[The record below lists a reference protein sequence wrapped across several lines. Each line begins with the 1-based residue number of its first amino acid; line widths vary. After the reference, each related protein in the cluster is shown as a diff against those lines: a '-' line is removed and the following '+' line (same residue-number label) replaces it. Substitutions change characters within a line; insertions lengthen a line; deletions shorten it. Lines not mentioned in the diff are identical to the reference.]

1 MEPLLLSCIE
11 SRVENS
17 RNFYGRFQLGPFVLG
32 QGLTIANS
40 LRRSLLSE
48 ISGLA
53 ITAVEIEGV
62 VHEYSTIEGV
72 RESVL
77 DILLNV
83 KQIVLTSDFQIQEPQ
98 IAFLQVQGPGII
110 RAKDIKLPISIQ
122 SVDPEQYIATLL
134 YDGLLKIKF
143 MICRGK
149 NYLVQT
155 PLGLKIPNSPPPSYK
170 KQEEAFSELKAE
182 VFLTKSS
189 QSTKQN
195 ISSNPSLSKKS
206 TESSFTSFL
215 QIENLQDFTLDTPE
229 GLTNTSNIPEGSQVN
244 KNKVFDYGVTKAPLL
259 VRSKAPKQQS
269 KSVKEIMLK
278 EEENNA
284 VFTSHK
290 LKNELTFTK
299 KMLEVSGLNN
309 DVTID
314 LSNDIQS
321 DKKNSSV
328 YETSSEKALLNT
340 NRAELSSLP
349 NAEKKTT
356 IDSKVDISTFVG
368 VTKAP
373 LLLAPTTPN
382 SQTDKHPLHTEGMY
396 GVFVNQRDA
405 KVLSTRSGVDIPD
418 AKQRN
423 VRSKYP
429 SPPANN
435 ILTSP
440 SNKTESFV
448 SMSAGDVKAEIS
460 GVGTRNKPQ
469 RVLGVGTRRDVS
481 KSPSNISFG
490 DVKILEGGRRDVRD
504 VRQKQHKE
512 LKKTSNIL
520 PIDAVFMPINRVN
533 FAIELNNE
541 SEAPKDL
548 VILEIWTNGSIHP
561 KQAIN
566 EAAKALIQLIAPFQ
580 EAKIFKPV
588 FINSPKGLQRSLSSS
603 CATVTNLGLPAQ
615 KKKNLRLLPLHNIL
629 TDKNKVF
636 SNPPDILKGH
646 GSTKNNVFVN
656 LDFPSETIDIPNIFR
671 DVRLTFRPDILTSWP
686 DILTSSKKMLVGD
699 VKKVASLTPPTE
711 VLEKKMLVGDVKQ
724 GEKEM
729 SKAGV
734 TDHKSLICQAGPA
747 KIAKQES
754 TWVDDR
760 KHRNS
765 LLNKN
770 IASLDIGNLNLSFRP
785 YTCLKRAKIETV
797 ADLLQYSAEDLLNL
811 KNFGKRSLDEISQ
824 SLNEMGLKLRS

>member
-1 MEPLLLSCIE
+1 MLLKGCKQWVYIKKRSQREIQKSFKKLKTKMEPLLLSCIE

-206 TESSFTSFL
+206 TESSLASFL
-215 QIENLQDFTLDTPE
+215 QIENLQDFTLDTSE

-244 KNKVFDYGVTKAPLL
+244 KNKIFDYGAGT
-259 VRSKAPKQQS
+259 PKQQS

-284 VFTSHK
+284 VFISHK
-290 LKNELTFTK
+290 PKIELTSTK
-299 KMLEVSGLNN
+299 KMLEVSGSNN

-314 LSNDIQS
+314 LSNNIQS

-328 YETSSEKALLNT
+328 YSTSSEEALLNT

-349 NAEKKTT
+349 NAEKKNT
-356 IDSKVDISTFVG
+356 IDSKVDISALV
-368 VTKAP
+368 P
-373 LLLAPTTPN
+373 TPN
-382 SQTDKHPLHTEGMY
+382 SQTSQRNDKDLSSEGSPL
-396 GVFVNQRDA
+396 
-405 KVLSTRSGVDIPD
+405 LVDIPE
-418 AKQRN
+418 RN
-423 VRSKYP
+423 VRSKSP
-429 SPPANN
+429 SPANN

-440 SNKTESFV
+440 KK
-448 SMSAGDVKAEIS
+448 MSAGDVKAEIS
-460 GVGTRNKPQ
+460 GVDTKNKPQ
-469 RVLGVGTRRDVS
+469 RVLGVSTRRDVS
-481 KSPSNISFG
+481 KPLSNISFG
-490 DVKILEGGRRDVRD
+490 DVKILEGGKRDVGD
-504 VRQKQHKE
+504 VRQKQNKE

-588 FINSPKGLQRSLSSS
+588 FINSPKGLQRSLSSW

-615 KKKNLRLLPLHNIL
+615 RKKNLRLLPLHNIL

-636 SNPPDILKGH
+636 INPPDILKGH
-646 GSTKNNVFVN
+646 VSTKNNVFVN
-656 LDFPSETIDIPNIFR
+656 LDFPSETIDTPNIFR
-671 DVRLTFRPDILTSWP
+671 DVRLTFPL
-686 DILTSSKKMLVGD
+686 G
-699 VKKVASLTPPTE
+699 
-711 VLEKKMLVGDVKQ
+711 
-724 GEKEM
+724 M
-729 SKAGV
+729 SKAGA
-734 TDHKSLICQAGPA
+734 TDKKSSICQAGPT
-747 KIAKQES
+747 KIAKQEN
-754 TWVDDR
+754 TWVDGG

-770 IASLDIGNLNLSFRP
+770 VASLDIGNLNLSFRP
-785 YTCLKRAKIETV
+785 YTCLKRAKIETI

-811 KNFGKRSLDEISQ
+811 KNFGKRSLDEIEQ
-824 SLNEMGLKLRS
+824 NLNEMGLKLRS